1 MCSCVDIVL
10 CVTLS
15 GRCTH
20 VSVAVAGL
28 QRDCYGNEEAVAV
41 AARGKGCNAVR
52 ASPSLLLMQLV
63 GANSHER
70 PHFAQDMRAVALDT
84 FHSCAAHTVLG

>member
-1 MCSCVDIVL
+1 MAEGTKAIKSILWATLALGFIAWILSIIGLAGGQLVCMCGYARICCVSR
-10 CVTLS
+10 LS

-52 ASPSLLLMQLV
+52 ASPSL
-63 GANSHER
+63 
-70 PHFAQDMRAVALDT
+70 
-84 FHSCAAHTVLG
+84 